1 LESII
6 LNQKIMKKILAL
18 TLIGVVLSFV
28 LASCASSKKK
38 EGCDAYGIVN
48 TDETTDLASK

>member
-1 LESII
+1 
-6 LNQKIMKKILAL
+6 MKKILAL